1 MDLAI
6 LTAASLNG
14 VITAAR
20 GANSHDLFGLLHPPR
35 ELLEIKYEI
44 RRRHGAVLVGTN
56 TVVTNDP
63 TLTSHARPGFACV
76 RATLDRTGRI
86 PRQSRF
92 FDMTSDK
99 AARTLVGVA
108 ESTPRDYLDFLAS
121 RGVEA
126 VVCGEERTGLR
137 RFLAGLEARGIASV
151 ACEGGGIL
159 NRALLAEGLV
169 DRVHLFLLPAVLD
182 AGSVN
187 LFEGA
192 GAPATFRLESVERVG
207 DYLALAYYRNRTPSG

>member
-56 TVVTNDP
+56 TVLTNDP

-86 PRQSRF
+86 PRHSRF
-92 FDMTSDK
+92 FDGS
-99 AARTLVGVA
+99 ARTLVGVA

-137 RFLAGLEARGIASV
+137 RFLAGLEARGIGSV

-169 DRVHLFLLPAVLD
+169 DRVHLFLLPAALD

-192 GAPATFRLESVERVG
+192 GAPVTFRLESVERAG
-207 DYLALAYYRNRTPSG
+207 DCLALAYYRNRTPSG

>member
-1 MDLAI
+1 MDVEI

-14 VITAAR
+14 VITPAQ
-20 GANSHDLFGLLHPPR
+20 GANSHDLFGILHPPR
-35 ELLEIKYEI
+35 ELLQIKYEV
-44 RRRHGAVLVGTN
+44 RRRHGAVMVGTN

-63 TLTSHARPGFACV
+63 TLTSHARPGIACV
-76 RATLDRTGRI
+76 RATLDRAGRI
-86 PRQSRF
+86 PRHSRF
-92 FDMTSDK
+92 FDGS
-99 AARTLVGVA
+99 ARTLVGVA
-108 ESTPRDYLDFLAS
+108 ESTPREYRDFLES

-126 VVCGEERTGLR
+126 VVCGAARTGLR
-137 RFLAGLEARGIASV
+137 PFLDGLQDRGVASV

-159 NRALLAEGLV
+159 NRALLAEDLA
-169 DRVHLFLLPAVLD
+169 DRLRLFLLPVALD

-192 GAPATFRLESVERVG
+192 GAPASFRLESVERIG